1 MGDYGK
7 PPPDV
12 QGMSTLK
19 VDNLTYR
26 TTCESLRKVFDKYGE
41 IGDIYIP
48 RDYRTKE
55 SRGFAFVRL
64 ELLGCYVGPYFD
76 NVILLCMAIAKLKIS
91 STPKS

>member
-55 SRGFAFVRL
+55 SRGFAFVR
-64 ELLGCYVGPYFD
+64 FT
-76 NVILLCMAIAKLKIS
+76 NVVTPRTRWILWTEPLSMVD
-91 STPKS
+91 P